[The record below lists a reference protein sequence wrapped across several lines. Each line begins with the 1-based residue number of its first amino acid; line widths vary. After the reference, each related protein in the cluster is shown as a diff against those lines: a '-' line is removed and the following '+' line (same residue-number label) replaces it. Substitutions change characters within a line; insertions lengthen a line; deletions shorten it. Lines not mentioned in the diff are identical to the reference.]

1 MIISKTPFRIS
12 FVGGGTD
19 LRAFYGAT
27 PGAVVSTA
35 IDKYM
40 FITVNRLSSYFDY
53 KIRVSYSKTELV
65 RRVEDIQHP
74 IVREALRLVGLDGG
88 IEIHSMADVPSQTG
102 LGSSSSFTVG
112 LLNALHAF
120 KNEYASAEQLARE
133 ACAIEIEILK
143 EPIGKQDQYIA
154 AYGGLRQITFNPDES
169 VYVEPVICTP
179 ETREALFSHLLMFF
193 TGWTRSASKILKA
206 QRRDTGRKMEILKRM
221 RDMAPDVSTVLTAGR
236 NLHELGRLL
245 HANWTLKRE
254 LAGGITNPEIDA
266 CYERAIAAGA
276 LGGKLLGAGGG
287 GFLLFYVEPQNQ
299 GCVRRALR
307 DLLEIGVGFEP
318 QGSKI
323 IYIGE

>member
-19 LRAFYGAT
+19 LRAFYGET

-35 IDKYM
+35 VDKYM
-40 FITVNRLSSYFDY
+40 FITVSRLSSYFDY

-65 RRVEDIQHP
+65 SRVDDIRHP

-88 IEIHSMADVPSQTG
+88 VEIHSMADIPSQTG

-133 ACAIEIEILK
+133 ACRIEIEVLK

-154 AYGGLRQITFNPDES
+154 AYGGLRQISFNPDES
-169 VYVEPVICTP
+169 VYVEPVICAP

-193 TGWTRSASKILKA
+193 TGWTRSASRILREQK
-206 QRRDTGRKMEILKRM
+206 RDTGRKRDILKRM
-221 RDMAPDVSTVLTAGR
+221 RDMVPEASAILTAGT
-236 NLHELGRLL
+236 NLHEFGRLL
-245 HANWTLKRE
+245 HKNWMLKRE
-254 LAGGITNPEIDA
+254 LAGGITNPGIDA
-266 CYERAIAAGA
+266 YYEKALAAGA

-287 GFLLFYVEPQNQ
+287 GFLLFYVEPQNRAR
-299 GCVRRALR
+299 VKRALGE
-307 DLLEIGVGFEP
+307 LMEFGVGYEP

>member
-19 LRAFYGAT
+19 LGAFYRAT

-53 KIRVSYSKTELV
+53 KIRVSYRKTELV
-65 RRVEDIQHP
+65 RRIEEIRHP
-74 IVREALRLVGLDGG
+74 IVREALKLLDLDGG

-133 ACAIEIEILK
+133 ACRIEIEVLK

-154 AYGGLRQITFNPDES
+154 AYGGLRQFTFNADES
-169 VYVEPVICTP
+169 VYVEPVICAP

-193 TGWTRSASKILKA
+193 TGWTRSASKILRG
-206 QRRDTGRKMEILKRM
+206 QRRGTARKIEVLKRM
-221 RDMAPDVSTVLTAGR
+221 RDMAPKVSAVLTAGK
-236 NLHELGRLL
+236 NLHELGGLL
-245 HANWTLKRE
+245 HANWLLKRE
-254 LAGGITNPEIDA
+254 LAGGITNPGIDA
-266 CYERAIAAGA
+266 RYEKAMAAGA

-299 GCVRRALR
+299 GRVRRALR
-307 DLLEIGVGFEP
+307 DLLEIRIGYEP
-318 QGSKI
+318 QGSRI